1 MGFDISHGV
10 FARMLPVSG
19 GMNVLPVNP
28 VLLLGDM
35 TLVQDVGGSASTE
48 CQEEARNPWEQ

>member
-1 MGFDISHGV
+1 
-10 FARMLPVSG
+10 MLPASEG
-19 GMNVLPVNP
+19 INSLPVNL

-48 CQEEARNPWEQ
+48 RQEEARNSWEQ

>member
-1 MGFDISHGV
+1 
-10 FARMLPVSG
+10 MLPASEG
-19 GMNVLPVNP
+19 LNPLPVNL

-48 CQEEARNPWEQ
+48 RQEEARNPWEQ

>member
-1 MGFDISHGV
+1 
-10 FARMLPVSG
+10 MLPASEG
-19 GMNVLPVNP
+19 INSLPVNL

-48 CQEEARNPWEQ
+48 CQEEARNSWE